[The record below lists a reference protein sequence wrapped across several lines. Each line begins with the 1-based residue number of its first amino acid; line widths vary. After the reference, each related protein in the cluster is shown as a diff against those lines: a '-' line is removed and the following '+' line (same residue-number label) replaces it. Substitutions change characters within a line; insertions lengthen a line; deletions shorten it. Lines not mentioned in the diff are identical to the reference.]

1 MVVYMMFVGY
11 IPKFRSW
18 QFLTINVIPHY
29 GYWLLLANKII
40 AILKIL
46 WYPLLTWFEMGCR
59 RLGDYA
65 WCLVQAG
72 KGNLFFI
79 FCPQTVCAHWG
90 VLTVRVKAG
99 AWSGFQLVHSI
110 LPVNF
115 RIKWLLWN
123 VQVRFDCQAHTKC
136 GPGLVIS
143 PPPQPHLPQLLN
155 IIFPHTLASQQI
167 QQWRDQK

>member
-11 IPKFRSW
+11 SKIP
-18 QFLTINVIPHY
+18 FLTILNHQCYSPL
-29 GYWLLLANKII
+29 WLLI
-40 AILKIL
+40 AFSQQNYCHSKIL